1 MEENDLLV
9 SDRISSLPDHILH
22 QIISLLPTKYAART
36 STLSRRWESLWSAF
50 PVVDIDEYNVVND
63 LHADAEELEKLRSLF
78 IQCLE
83 RSLSRRRLLH
93 LEKLRIQTVPASHHS
108 GDIYHLA
115 DKFLDAAI
123 KGSVKELDLS
133 FLANPHLQYIDEEC
147 ESCYRLP
154 EVVFLL
160 GSCLVCLVLEG
171 CLIEAN
177 DVINLP
183 LLKTL
188 VIRDVH
194 ISDGSLKTLI
204 QGSPKIES
212 LSIRHC
218 HELITVQFSHFCIK
232 SLASGGCRKLEELKL
247 DLPILKYFKFKGHYI
262 FDDAGDV
269 ETSTL
274 NAADSIGF
282 CSTLNTLSLSYMS
295 MIADTFH
302 QLLSNFPNLERMKLR
317 RCQISDWPRISGE
330 NLKKLVMKDCFFEDK
345 LDIRARN
352 LQSIF
357 YVHSFDGC
365 RFTGLQLKYLSGL
378 TLLGQVEI
386 SDEDLASTVL
396 HCPLLVSLTLK
407 SCTVLKHIK
416 ILSPKLEFLIVDEC
430 LEVKDFRILA
440 PNLLFFKYVGALL
453 KFSQAFTSNKL
464 TAELHFKEMDHQHK
478 HNDIE
483 PSAIRDILKRFSRYA
498 KSITLVHEC
507 AWFQDID
514 LKGRSSCDPLDPHD
528 CVRDHLIGVK
538 MKNFEANEEEMR
550 LVKFLLRK
558 ALRLRTMSISIK
570 ARTDLAFQEYHG
582 LGQ

>member
-1 MEENDLLV
+1 MEVSESKRRRRHHKTSTQGTEDNDLLV

-22 QIISLLPTKYAART
+22 QIISLLPTKYVART
-36 STLSRRWESLWSAF
+36 LRVRRSSQEDGNPS
-50 PVVDIDEYNVVND
+50 DG
-63 LHADAEELEKLRSLF
+63 EELEKLSSLF

-83 RSLSRRRLLH
+83 RSLSRPRLLH
-93 LEKLRIQTVPASHHS
+93 LERLRIRTVPASHHN

-133 FLANPHLQYIDEEC
+133 FLSNPHLQYIDEEC

-154 EVVFLL
+154 EVVFSL
-160 GSCLVCLVLEG
+160 GSSLVCLVLEG
-171 CLIEAN
+171 CHIEAD

-232 SLASGGCRKLEELKL
+232 SLALWGGGGGCRKLEELKL
-247 DLPILKYFKFKGHYI
+247 DLPSLKYFKFKGHYI
-262 FDDAGDV
+262 FDDGGDV

-274 NAADSIGF
+274 NAVNSIGF

-302 QLLSNFPNLERMKLR
+302 HVLSNFPNLERMKLR
-317 RCQISDWPRISGE
+317 RCRISDWPRISGE
-330 NLKKLVMKDCFFEDK
+330 NLMKLVMKDCFFEDK

-357 YVHSFDGC
+357 YIHSFNGC
-365 RFTGLQLKYLSGL
+365 RFTGLQLNYLGL
-378 TLLGQVEI
+378 TLLGKVEI
-386 SDEDLASTVL
+386 SDVDLESTVL

-407 SCTVLKHIK
+407 YCTMLKHIK

-430 LEVKDFRILA
+430 LEVKDVRILA
-440 PNLLFFKYVGALL
+440 PNLLFFKPLLIPKVFLIRKSVG
-453 KFSQAFTSNKL
+453 FN
-464 TAELHFKEMDHQHK
+464 
-478 HNDIE
+478 
-483 PSAIRDILKRFSRYA
+483 
-498 KSITLVHEC
+498 
-507 AWFQDID
+507 FQDID
-514 LKGRSSCDPLDPHD
+514 LKGTSSCDSLDPHD

-550 LVKFLLRK
+550 LLKFLLHK

-570 ARTDLAFQEYHG
+570 ARTGLAFQEYRAEVMDWVNNLSKASPYSQVVLSSSSNG
-582 LGQ
+582 